1 MGSSDRTDNMRD
13 AVVKRRKISKLS
25 TEPKNANTE
34 AQADDSN
41 DLLRKFFESR
51 FQPLDI
57 PTNSTTTSQI
67 SDEDEE
73 DDEPGDDFEG
83 FSDDGSESEEE
94 EVMVVEHVDAR
105 KEDVM
110 LDKQTQKALLV
121 CFCLAA
127 FTRYELLIRYCIQ
140 SAKITASTESSTIA
154 IKSENKPKSEVAD
167 NETQNL
173 QNDLALQ
180 RLLKESHLLDS
191 GSSDLNPTGKN
202 RHKALDL
209 RLQALGAKK
218 SIYEQNRMPKSHRE
232 GIQSKVIKTET
243 NRRREAREN
252 GIILEKPVFKQQK
265 SSVKRRERGVGAPAV
280 GKFSGGTLRLSKHDL
295 ASIQGPSRRGGK
307 GARGGKGPKRG
318 RR

>member
-1 MGSSDRTDNMRD
+1 MRD
-13 AVVKRRKISKLS
+13 AVVKRRKIPSS
-25 TEPKNANTE
+25 TTERKNANTE
-34 AQADDSN
+34 AEADDPN

-57 PTNSTTTSQI
+57 PMNSTTTGQI
-67 SDEDEE
+67 SDEEEE
-73 DDEPGDDFEG
+73 DDEFGDDFEG
-83 FSDDGSESEEE
+83 FSDNRSESEEE

-110 LDKQTQKALLV
+110 LDKQTRKALLV
-121 CFCLAA
+121 
-127 FTRYELLIRYCIQ
+127 RYPTGKQFLDIQLLIRACVQ
-140 SAKITASTESSTIA
+140 SAKIPASTDSSATA
-154 IKSENKPKSEVAD
+154 NKQENKPKGEAAD

-202 RHKALDL
+202 RHRALDL

-218 SIYEQNRMPKSHRE
+218 SIFEQNRMPKSHRE
-232 GIQSKVIKTET
+232 GIKSKAIKTET

-265 SSVKRRERGVGAPAV
+265 SSMKRRERGVGAPAV
-280 GKFSGGTLRLSKHDL
+280 GKFSGGTLKLSKHDL
-295 ASIQGPSRRGGK
+295 ASIQGPSRKGGKGGRGGK
-307 GARGGKGPKRG
+307 GSKRG

>member
-1 MGSSDRTDNMRD
+1 MRD
-13 AVVKRRKISKLS
+13 AVVKRRKIPSS
-25 TEPKNANTE
+25 TTERKNANTE
-34 AQADDSN
+34 AEADDPN

-57 PTNSTTTSQI
+57 PMNSTTTGQI
-67 SDEDEE
+67 SDEEEE
-73 DDEPGDDFEG
+73 DDEFGDDFEG
-83 FSDDGSESEEE
+83 FSDNRSESEEE

-110 LDKQTQKALLV
+110 LDKQTRKALL
-121 CFCLAA
+121 
-127 FTRYELLIRYCIQ
+127 
-140 SAKITASTESSTIA
+140 SAKIPASTDSSATA
-154 IKSENKPKSEVAD
+154 NKQENKPKGEAAD

-202 RHKALDL
+202 RHRALDL

-218 SIYEQNRMPKSHRE
+218 SIFEHNRMPKSHRE
-232 GIQSKVIKTET
+232 GIKSKAIKTET

-265 SSVKRRERGVGAPAV
+265 SSMKRRERGVGAPAV
-280 GKFSGGTLRLSKHDL
+280 GKFSGGTLKLSKHDL
-295 ASIQGPSRRGGK
+295 ASIQGPSRKGGKGGRGGK
-307 GARGGKGPKRG
+307 GSKRG

>member
-73 DDEPGDDFEG
+73 DDEPGEDFEG

-110 LDKQTQKALLV
+110 LDKQTRKALLV

-127 FTRYELLIRYCIQ
+127 FRYELLIRYCIQ